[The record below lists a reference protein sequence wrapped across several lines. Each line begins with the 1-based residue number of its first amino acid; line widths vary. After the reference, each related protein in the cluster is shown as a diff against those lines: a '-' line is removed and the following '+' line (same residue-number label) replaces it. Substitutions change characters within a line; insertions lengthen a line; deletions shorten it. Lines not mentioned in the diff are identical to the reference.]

1 MYMNKNN
8 NPITSSNDGVLID
21 ISSDESD
28 SDEASNLLAKGKNKV
43 VLLNHQY
50 FSIITDFRWSPS
62 K

>member
-1 MYMNKNN
+1 MNKGN

-28 SDEASNLLAKGKNKV
+28 SDEANNLISKGINKV

-50 FSIITDFRWSPS
+50 FFIITDFRWNPN